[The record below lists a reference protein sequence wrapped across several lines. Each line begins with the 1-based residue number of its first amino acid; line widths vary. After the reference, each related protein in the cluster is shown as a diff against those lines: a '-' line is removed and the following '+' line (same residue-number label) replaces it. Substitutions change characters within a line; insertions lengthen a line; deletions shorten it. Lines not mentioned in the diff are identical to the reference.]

1 VPTTQTS
8 PAELNTLAIDVGG
21 TGIKA
26 SVLDQAGLMEHDRV
40 RDDTPYPL
48 SPEGLLS
55 VIESLVAQ
63 LPTFDRIS
71 LGFPGMLREGKV
83 LSAPHFVSPT
93 GPGGTPSLKLVKA
106 WVGFDLQSAL
116 VDRLGKPSKVANDAD
131 LQGAAVVT
139 GHGLELVI
147 TLGTG
152 VGSGL
157 FYHGSLCPHLELA
170 HHPFGKRGS
179 YNDELG
185 DAARKKLGAKKW
197 NKRVVQMVEV
207 LRALLF
213 FDHLYIGGGNSTK
226 ISGDLGADVS
236 IVSNEAG
243 ILGGIKLWER
253 SEQAPSPAPTVTP
266 PRARPA
272 RKTQAKKAPAAP
284 A

>member
-1 VPTTQTS
+1 MPTTRTS
-8 PAELNTLAIDVGG
+8 PAKLNTLAIDVGG

-26 SVLDQAGLMEHDRV
+26 SVLDQTGHMEHDRV
-40 RDDTPYPL
+40 RDETPYPL
-48 SPEGLLS
+48 SPEGLLV

-63 LPTFDRIS
+63 LPAFDRVS
-71 LGFPGMLREGKV
+71 LGFPGMVREGRI
-83 LSAPHFVSPT
+83 LSAPHFVSPS
-93 GPGGTPSLKLVKA
+93 GPGGAPSPKLVNA
-106 WVGFDLQSAL
+106 WVGYDLQGAL
-116 VDRLGKPSKVANDAD
+116 GTRLAKPSKVANDAD
-131 LQGAAVVT
+131 LQGAAVIS

-157 FYHGSLCPHLELA
+157 FYHGGLCPHLELA
-170 HHPFGKRGS
+170 HHPFGKQGT
-179 YNDELG
+179 YNDALG

-197 NKRVVQMVEV
+197 NKRVVQMVEI

-213 FDHLYIGGGNSTK
+213 FDHLYIGGGNSSK

-253 SEQAPSPAPTVTP
+253 TAPTPSPAASVTP
-266 PRARPA
+266 PRVRKARTP
-272 RKTQAKKAPAAP
+272 TKKVPAAP